1 MHSPALPSQPKMALQ
16 SLPNELLL
24 MVTEYLSPTDIKHL
38 IETSKQLSTIT
49 KPLLDQIAMQDKEGL
64 TSLCWAS
71 KHGHTS
77 LVSLLLRMGVDIT
90 VPSGRFDGTPLQ
102 WAAFFSQETIVHLL
116 LCHNANPMA
125 RDRFGATALHSALH
139 SDEHTIHL
147 LLEHGAE
154 PNAVDIDDETPLH
167 YAAFCGN
174 TAMIRILLEHGADV
188 NFRNADDE
196 VPLHHAVDIY
206 GKASL
211 GDQREALEI
220 LLCAGG
226 DVHARDYMGRMP
238 LHWAA
243 EKCHLKATEVL
254 LEAGA
259 DVHARDSNGDTP
271 LHLVARAQKGQN
283 GREVEGVLISK
294 GASLLVSSF
303 VERSVAALGRR
314 YGLVGLIGGSGD
326 KRTAQDLQR
335 GEKKK
340 KLRRIRALL
349 DQQ

>member
-1 MHSPALPSQPKMALQ
+1 MLSLALPSESNMTIQ

-24 MVTEYLSPTDIKHL
+24 MVTEYLSSTDIKHL
-38 IETSKQLSTIT
+38 IETNKQLSIIM
-49 KPLLDQIAMQDKEGL
+49 KPLLDRIAMQDKEGL

-71 KHGHTS
+71 QHGHTS
-77 LVSLLLRMGVDIT
+77 LVSLLLRMGADIT
-90 VPSGRFDGTPLQ
+90 LPSGRFDGTPLQ
-102 WAAFFSQETIVHLL
+102 WATFFSQEAIVHLL
-116 LCHNANPMA
+116 LTHNANPMA

-139 SDEHTIHL
+139 SSEHTIRL
-147 LLEHGAE
+147 LLEHGAD

-174 TAMIRILLEHGADV
+174 AGMIRLLLEHGADV
-188 NFRNADDE
+188 NFRNADGE
-196 VPLHHAVDIY
+196 VPLHHAVDIE

-211 GDQREALEI
+211 GEQREALEI
-220 LLCAGG
+220 LLGAGG

-259 DVHARDSNGDTP
+259 DVHARDSNGETP
-271 LHLVARAQKGQN
+271 LHIVARARKRRN
-283 GREVEGVLISK
+283 GREVAGALISRR
-294 GASLLVSSF
+294 SSF
-303 VERSVAALGRR
+303 LVNRFTGESTVALGKR
-314 YGLVGLIGGSGD
+314 YGLVGPTGRLKD
-326 KRTAQDLQR
+326 KSTAQR

-340 KLRRIRALL
+340 KLRRTRALL
-349 DQQ
+349 DRQ